1 MKTRVIPASEPE
13 WLDVALDILREGG
26 VVAFPTDTVYGIG
39 ADPLREEAVEALYRA
54 KGRPGEKAIPL
65 LLSDAL
71 QMEGV
76 VRDVPPAARALAR
89 CFWPGALSM
98 VLPARE
104 EVPAIVRAG
113 GDTLALRMPDHPVA
127 LRLIAAFGRPLAVT
141 SANRS
146 GQPSPAT
153 AEEVLVQLGGRIPLV
168 VDGGRCPGGEP
179 STVLDLTTHPPRIL
193 RPGPVTWGDVQTCLG
208 ALLSS

>member
-13 WLDVALDILREGG
+13 WLEAALAILREGG
-26 VVAFPTDTVYGIG
+26 VVAFPTDTVYGVG
-39 ADPLREEAVEALYRA
+39 ADPLREDAVEALYRA
-54 KGRPGEKAIPL
+54 KGRPSEKAIPL
-65 LLSDAL
+65 LLSDAQ
-71 QMEGV
+71 QMEQV
-76 VRDVPPAARALAR
+76 VRDVPPAAQALAR

-113 GDTLALRMPDHPVA
+113 GETLALRMPDHPVA
-127 LRLIAAFGRPLAVT
+127 LRLIAAFGWPLAVT

-153 AEEVLVQLGGRIPLV
+153 AEEVLAQLGGRVPLV
-168 VDGGRCPGGEP
+168 VDGGRCPGGKP
-179 STVLDLTTHPPRIL
+179 STVLDLTVHPPRIL
-193 RPGPVTWGDVQTCLG
+193 RPGSVTWEDVQACLG
-208 ALLSS
+208 SLQSS